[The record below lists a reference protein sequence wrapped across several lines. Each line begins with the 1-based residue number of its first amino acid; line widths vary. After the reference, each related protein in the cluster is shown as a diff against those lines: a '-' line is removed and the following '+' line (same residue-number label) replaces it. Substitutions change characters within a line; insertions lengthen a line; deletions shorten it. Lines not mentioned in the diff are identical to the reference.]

1 MYCIYTFCYKKLQ
14 PFLPFCIINKKT
26 LTAEEEEY
34 LIGLIKIDASEFGV
48 LFDMHYPV
56 IFNYVFHRLGD
67 YELSR
72 DIASEVFLKAF
83 INIHSFKY
91 KGVPVLFWL
100 YRIANNEIQQYYRRK
115 KYSPLYFSEA
125 INAGYHNIIQRQSD
139 QEEKEQLEKEL
150 TAHEDFMLV
159 QQKLKS
165 LPLKYQEVIALKYF
179 EQKTIKEIALIKNQK
194 EGTIKSLV
202 SRGIDKLKNLLNVSA

>member
-1 MYCIYTFCYKKLQ
+1 M
-14 PFLPFCIINKKT
+14 
-26 LTAEEEEY
+26 TAEEEY

-48 LFDMHYPV
+48 LFDRHYTA
-56 IFNYVFHRLGD
+56 IFNYVFHRLAD

-125 INAGYHNIIQRQSD
+125 INTHYHNVIYKQSD
-139 QEEKEQLEKEL
+139 EEDKVQSEREL
-150 TAHEDFMLV
+150 QKHEDFISV
-159 QQKLKS
+159 RQKLQL
-165 LPLKYQEVIALKYF
+165 LPLKYQEVIALRYF

-194 EGTIKSLV
+194 EGTIKSLL
-202 SRGIDKLKNLLNVSA
+202 SRGIGKLKNLLNASV

>member
-1 MYCIYTFCYKKLQ
+1 MA
-14 PFLPFCIINKKT
+14 
-26 LTAEEEEY
+26 AEEEEY

-48 LFDMHYPV
+48 LFDKHYPA

-72 DIASEVFLKAF
+72 DVASEVFLKAF
-83 INIHSFKY
+83 INIYSFKY

-100 YRIANNEIQQYYRRK
+100 YRIANNEIQQYYRKK

-125 INAGYHNIIQRQSD
+125 ISTNYHNMIHRQSD
-139 QEEKEQLEKEL
+139 EEEKAQLEKEL
-150 TAHEDFMLV
+150 QEHDDFIMV
-159 QQKLKS
+159 QQKLQL

-194 EGTIKSLV
+194 EGTVKSLL
-202 SRGIDKLKNLLNVSA
+202 SRGIDKLKNLLNAPV